1 MDISILS
8 NTKIKISPY
17 KKFSTWILVVQHPI
31 SYTFQ
36 EVLYVIFCI
45 DDDLDL

>member
-1 MDISILS
+1 
-8 NTKIKISPY
+8 
-17 KKFSTWILVVQHPI
+17 VQHPI